1 MKVLSG
7 VACFALSVTGLLSLT
22 FSASAQESKRIN
34 PFAPATPV
42 RDDSRPGTVT
52 LSDGTVLKG
61 HVYTTRDKRLR
72 IFDAKDKTRKDIP
85 LEALSTIEVNIEK
98 EGLEKD
104 WRWKEEGSDVKLYT
118 GHAYPW
124 KQYVT
129 TIALLD
135 GEKITGHVNGLV
147 YIQTDKET
155 QKFILHEKDKGEKDQ
170 KLTDIVYLKKVEL
183 TKEKEK
189 E

>member
-1 MKVLSG
+1 MP
-7 VACFALSVTGLLSLT
+7 
-22 FSASAQESKRIN
+22 N
-34 PFAPATPV
+34 
-42 RDDSRPGTVT
+42 SRPGTVT

-61 HVYTTRDKRLR
+61 SVYTTRDKRLR
-72 IFDAKDKTRKDIP
+72 LFDAKDKTRKDIP
-85 LEALSTIEVNIEK
+85 LEAISTIEVNIEK

-124 KQYVT
+124 KQYIT
-129 TIALLD
+129 TITLLD
-135 GEKITGHVNGLV
+135 GDKTTGHVNGLI

-170 KLTDIVYLKKVEL
+170 KLTDIVHLKKVEF
-183 TKEKEK
+183 TKEKGK